1 MAIRIVRGQYVVYW
15 REGDKQRSKYFGR
28 GSSGKA
34 LAEEFDESIRKNSAK
49 PVLRSGVTFSGIAK
63 MYLKNHNLANENCTR
78 HLEIRLS
85 KMLSYGI
92 GEIDAAIINSAN
104 IDRYVISRQKTVKN
118 STINRELNDIQA
130 IMNFAKKRGILSAN
144 PIEGYPKLPNDDE
157 IIIPPT
163 TEEINLIYSA
173 ASPHIKR
180 FIILC
185 SYIIARP
192 GAVEVLS
199 IIWRQVSWGALVID
213 IIGAAKNRVK
223 SSTRRQAPIQPGL
236 MSHLRTW
243 YDEDKVKFGSIINQK
258 TIINYHGNGIRKIG
272 KAWAGTLRRA
282 GIDRRIRPYDL
293 RHRSITEV
301 LDKGGDIKAL
311 SAISG
316 SSPQTLI
323 KHYQHVSTRA
333 HRMVAGLVSVEIE
346 EP

>member
-15 REGDKQRSKYFGR
+15 REGEKQRSKFCGR
-28 GSSGKA
+28 GNNGKSIAEEFEKSITKNRHKKTLSSGKTFEDISLIYSGSHR
-34 LAEEFDESIRKNSAK
+34 LANDNCQKHLNIRLTKI
-49 PVLRSGVTFSGIAK
+49 LMSGI
-63 MYLKNHNLANENCTR
+63 
-78 HLEIRLS
+78 
-85 KMLSYGI
+85 GD
-92 GEIDAAIINSAN
+92 IDASLIRAEH
-104 IDRYVISRQKTVKN
+104 IDRYVRARQKNVKN

-130 IMNFAKKRGILSAN
+130 IMNFAKKRGIISAN

-163 TEEINLIYSA
+163 AEEINLIYSA

-213 IIGAAKNRVK
+213 IIGAAKNRNK

-236 MSHLRTW
+236 MSHLRKW
-243 YDEDKVKFGSIINQK
+243 YDDDKIKFGSIISRK
-258 TIINYHGNGIRKIG
+258 HIINYHGNGVQKIG

-282 GIDRRIRPYDL
+282 GIERRIRPYDL

-333 HRMVAGLVSVEIE
+333 HRMVAGLVSVEID